1 MEDILFQL
9 DISWQL
15 FLYHVDGLTEQ
26 EAFWCKTEK
35 GLQIRKKGEKWVPD
49 WPDSEEYGMGP
60 SSIAWIL
67 WHMMYWWKKAMAASF
82 GDKTAENKTA
92 DLKKE
97 DIVWPGSAR
106 RAVGELVKLH
116 DVWVYRVSQ
125 MRAEDLRSSEYCKW
139 PFTGKSFYSL
149 ALWLNVELM
158 KNAAEIGSARFLY
171 AVSEKSQKKA
181 EETAPINDYV
191 FMKLGTASDVAG
203 NPMDGFE
210 TMAAYMR
217 SIEQYGETWFSTMS
231 LSSGMARKKVEY
243 YNNAI
248 RSGRTV
254 KMLFAI
260 GEGIND
266 VKYAATIQE
275 IVSDRK
281 EMPCPGDARV
291 IPPEFGAGETAK
303 MWFRLTDLKE
313 EDQIRASMLWFRETG
328 NNVKEVI
335 SSGQCHFGYVFLQD
349 E

>member
-1 MEDILFQL
+1 
-9 DISWQL
+9 
-15 FLYHVDGLTEQ
+15 
-26 EAFWCKTEK
+26 
-35 GLQIRKKGEKWVPD
+35 
-49 WPDSEEYGMGP
+49 
-60 SSIAWIL
+60 
-67 WHMMYWWKKAMAASF
+67 
-82 GDKTAENKTA
+82 
-92 DLKKE
+92 
-97 DIVWPGSAR
+97 
-106 RAVGELVKLH
+106 
-116 DVWVYRVSQ
+116 
-125 MRAEDLRSSEYCKW
+125 
-139 PFTGKSFYSL
+139 
-149 ALWLNVELM
+149 
-158 KNAAEIGSARFLY
+158 
-171 AVSEKSQKKA
+171 
-181 EETAPINDYV
+181 
-191 FMKLGTASDVAG
+191 MKLGTASDVAG

-231 LSSGMARKKVEY
+231 LSSGMAKKKVEY

-335 SSGQCHFGYVFLQD
+335 SSGQCHFGYVFLRD